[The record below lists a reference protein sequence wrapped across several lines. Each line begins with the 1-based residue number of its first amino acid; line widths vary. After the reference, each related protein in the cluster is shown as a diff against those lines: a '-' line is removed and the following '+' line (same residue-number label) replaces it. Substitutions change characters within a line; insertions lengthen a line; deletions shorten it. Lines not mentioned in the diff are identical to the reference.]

1 MHCRIIAIVLAF
13 MKICAH
19 ATDHKLSGFIP
30 FLMDVE
36 WAVTES
42 DDPTGLAPTS
52 VVQRFELRPAL
63 NGPNLLSV

>member
-13 MKICAH
+13 VKICAH
-19 ATDHKLSGFIP
+19 ATDHKQGGFIP

-42 DDPTGLAPTS
+42 DDPTGLAPAS
-52 VVQRFELRPAL
+52 VVQHFKRRPAL
-63 NGPNLLSV
+63 NGPNLPSV

>member
-19 ATDHKLSGFIP
+19 ATDHKQGGFIP

-36 WAVTES
+36 WVVTES
-42 DDPTGLAPTS
+42 DDRTSLAPTS
-52 VVQRFELRPAL
+52 VVQHFELRPAL